1 MDRYQFYRVCGVN
14 LDLAIEAHA
23 LLRGATKR
31 EIPGVKE
38 DKEHHPHATIT
49 TIHIF
54 NLEGARALGKTPGT
68 YITIEAPALLRAD
81 PPVQEAVAHLLSQKL
96 TLLLQNLK
104 IGPAD
109 PVLVVGLGNWQATPD
124 SLGPKVIS
132 EFTVT
137 RHLFQYAPQTLPP
150 GSRPVSALSPGV
162 LGTTGIETAEIIRGV
177 VDRTQPKV
185 IIAIDALAAGDLH
198 RIGTS
203 IQLTDTGISPGSGV
217 GKQRIAINR
226 DTMGIP
232 VIAVGIPTVVHAAVI
247 IYETLARTHQSI
259 QAEFWTGD
267 PNWVKGLIQEILKPF
282 GGNLTVTPK
291 EIDDLIHNLA
301 WVVGAALN
309 QTLHTTLLKTKAA
322 IPLH

>member
-1 MDRYQFYRVCGVN
+1 VDRYQFYRACGVN
-14 LDLAIEAHA
+14 LDLAAEAHA

-31 EIPGVKE
+31 EIPGVRE
-38 DKEHHPHATIT
+38 DKEYHPQATVT
-49 TIHIF
+49 TIYIL
-54 NLEGARALGKTPGT
+54 NPEGARALSKPPGT
-68 YITIEAPALLRAD
+68 YITIEAPGLLTAN
-81 PPVQEAVAHLLSQKL
+81 PPVQEAVAQLLSQKL
-96 TLLLQNLK
+96 SLLLQNLK
-104 IGPAD
+104 IGPTD

-137 RHLFQYAPQTLPP
+137 RHLLQYAPQTLPP

-177 VDRTQPKV
+177 VDRTQPKI
-185 IIAIDALAAGDLH
+185 IIAIDALAAGDLR

-203 IQLTDTGISPGSGV
+203 IQITDTGISPGSGV

-226 DTMGIP
+226 ETMGIP

-247 IYETLARTHQSI
+247 IYETLARTAQDVKNNLWM
-259 QAEFWTGD
+259 QN
-267 PNWVKGLIQEILKPF
+267 PNWAQGLIQDILKPF

-291 EIDDLIHNLA
+291 EIDELIHNLA

-309 QTLHTTLLKTKAA
+309 QTLHATLLKTKAA

>member
-1 MDRYQFYRVCGVN
+1 MDRYQFYRACGVN
-14 LDLAIEAHA
+14 LDLAVEAHA
-23 LLRGATKR
+23 LLRGATKQ

-38 DKEHHPHATIT
+38 DKEHYPQATVT

-54 NLEGARALGKTPGT
+54 SATGAQALGKPPGT
-68 YITIEAPALLRAD
+68 YITIEAPGLLTAN
-81 PPVQEAVAHLLSQKL
+81 PPVQEAVAQLLAQKL
-96 TLLLQNLK
+96 TALLQHLRV
-104 IGPAD
+104 GPTD

-124 SLGPKVIS
+124 SLGPKVIG

-177 VDRTQPKV
+177 VDRTQPRA
-185 IIAIDALAAGDLH
+185 IIAIDALAAGDLR

-203 IQLTDTGISPGSGV
+203 IQITDTGISPGSGV
-217 GKQRIAINR
+217 GKQRTAINR
-226 DTMGIP
+226 ETMGIP

-247 IYETLARTHQSI
+247 IYETLAK
-259 QAEFWTGD
+259 TGQGIERSPWVQN
-267 PNWVKGLIQEILKPF
+267 PNWAQGLVQEILKPF

-291 EIDDLIHNLA
+291 EIDELIHNLA

-309 QTLHTTLLKTKAA
+309 QTLHTTLLQTKMA